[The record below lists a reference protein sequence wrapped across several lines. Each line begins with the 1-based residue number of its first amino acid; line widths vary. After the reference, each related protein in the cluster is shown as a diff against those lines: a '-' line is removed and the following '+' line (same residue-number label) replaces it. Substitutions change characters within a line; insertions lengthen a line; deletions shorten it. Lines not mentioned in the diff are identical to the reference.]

1 MLQTPSSWTW
11 AWHMVLPPRKLD
23 EVMSCSTLQSSLCS
37 PALLACTVSPRWY
50 KSRGGTGA
58 HGDSDQCRTAVL
70 VFSLAGQTEPPR
82 YDLVTR
88 TFRELGCSCSI
99 A

>member
-11 AWHMVLPPRKLD
+11 AWHMVLPPRKFD
-23 EVMSCSTLQSSLCS
+23 EVMSCSSLCS
-37 PALLACTVSPRWY
+37 PALLACAVTSVVP
-50 KSRGGTGA
+50 KSRGGLGA
-58 HGDSDQCRTAVL
+58 HGDSDLDMRAVL